1 MRVASSESFSAAVS
15 AVLALLRSALQPP
28 HAQLL
33 LPAQVMLLHDA
44 PALCD
49 TLASSP
55 RAASAGRP
63 ACVAQLLLERQ
74 APGYA

>member
-33 LPAQVMLLHDA
+33 LPAQALGSHDA
-44 PALCD
+44 CALGD
-49 TLASSP
+49 TLAPSP
-55 RAASAGRP
+55 KALFLGQSAG
-63 ACVAQLLLERQ
+63 AAQWLRER
-74 APGYA
+74 